1 MEPLNCRG
9 LSCPQPVMETKK
21 FLDDHPQVREFSIL
35 LDNPAA
41 VQNVERFLGSR
52 GFSVSGEGS
61 GSEFKVTAQKQELSG
76 CTFPVPEI
84 KESHEKTIIAVT
96 QDKMGRGDDRLGAL
110 LMQNFLKTLKEMG
123 PSLWRL
129 VFLNSGV
136 KLTVEGADSLE
147 ALRELEAQG
156 VSILVCGTCLNHF
169 GLLEKKQV
177 GETTNMLDIVTSL
190 QVAEKVINF

>member
-1 MEPLNCRG
+1 MESLNCRG

-21 FLDDHPQVREFSIL
+21 FLDDHPQVGEFSIL

-52 GFSVSGEGS
+52 GFSVSEEGS
-61 GSEFKVTAQKQELSG
+61 GSEFKVTAQKQEQSG
-76 CTFPVPEI
+76 CTFPVPEE

-136 KLTVEGADSLE
+136 KLTVEGAE
-147 ALRELEAQG
+147 ALEPLKELEAQG

>member
-1 MEPLNCRG
+1 MESLNCRG

-21 FLDDHPQVREFSIL
+21 FLDDHPQVGELSIL
-35 LDNPAA
+35 LDNLAA
-41 VQNVERFLGSR
+41 VQNVERFLGSQ
-52 GFSVSGEGS
+52 GFSVSREGS
-61 GSEFKVTAQKQELSG
+61 GSEFRVTAQKQEQSG
-76 CTFPVPEI
+76 CTLPVPEA

-136 KLTVEGADSLE
+136 KLTVEGAE
-147 ALRELEAQG
+147 ALEPLKELEAQG